1 MSRVIYEELQDK
13 EGNVHYLHTEDK
25 VVFDENGQSLRSAMK
40 EVQFEDYTG
49 AAELPSIET
58 ALTGIVRGRKWT
70 DLFGNV
76 KAALKGLAT
85 KSEALEGSM
94 GDAFS
99 EGRAYAAGDYAIYK
113 NVLYKFTAAKTAGAW
128 DAAKV
133 RAVTVAEEM
142 CSLNGN
148 LGGFHFYHSLTE
160 LGINSPSTMTYQDFV
175 NHMLVNSILV
185 CYLQD
190 ISFTPNSSSGCT
202 LFVKCTGS
210 ASSKKIVFESTS
222 MSGASSEIYRAR
234 YSAPAG
240 TQWTGWKLI
249 ATTEDLSKKQNTITG
264 AVSTITSNNLTASR
278 VLISNASGK
287 VTVAGITSTELGYLD
302 NVKSNIQS
310 QIDNKNYI
318 VTRDGHRISFSWT
331 ERAIYIDDIKVGTF

>member
-175 NHMLVNSILV
+175 NHMPENSILM
-185 CYLQD
+185 CYIQGNNF
-190 ISFTPNSSSGCT
+190 SPNSTDGCA
-202 LFVKCTGS
+202 LFVNCTGS
-210 ASSKKIVFESTS
+210 TGSKKIIFETTS
-222 MSGASSEIYRAR
+222 MSGASSDFYMAR
-234 YSAPAG
+234 YSAAAG
-240 TQWTGWKLI
+240 TQWTGWIRLATSTQLDTKL
-249 ATTEDLSKKQNTITG
+249 AKSDV
-264 AVSTITSNNLTASR
+264 ANNLTTT
-278 VLISNASGK
+278 ASGK
-287 VTVAGITSTELGYLD
+287 ALDARQGKILNDKINNKTSIFIRKGGSSFSVNWTNENDVMYLD
-302 NVKSNIQS
+302 
-310 QIDNKNYI
+310 
-318 VTRDGHRISFSWT
+318 F
-331 ERAIYIDDIKVGTF
+331 YIDSTRVARVKANSVLG